1 MNTQPTSPI
10 KPHLSAQSQNS
21 LSMKP
26 IQSRNIHCKVIYD
39 FEAKEKQEL
48 SVQCGELVE
57 VVKRYKDGW
66 SWCIVMR
73 EEGESYGLIPTAYLH
88 EVQPHQPSSSSS
100 ESGGFDSI
108 HSHPV
113 LHSIA
118 KIIQE
123 ENVSLSTAPTL
134 SDMKDECSETNTMMN
149 SQAHPSGN
157 TQIVFVDE
165 DGMVSNVLTF
175 GNMMNEHES
184 DVDTCTTTN
193 NNNNPHSCISS
204 STTTT
209 FNSNPK
215 KEKTKFL
222 KRLGSFFQ
230 KPASNGKKSN
240 TLSEDPNDNNNN
252 NSEYDESNK
261 KKNKTT
267 NASKTLK
274 PHRSMLNLKKQFST
288 LRIRSSKEAPTTTS
302 SHETQQQHPN
312 QHSETLHEKA
322 FTLQPQ
328 KRAVPSSRI
337 SPLEIKTS
345 IELMTQLKQQ
355 QEQQQNLHHHGN
367 SLSILSSESLFPMK
381 ALQTTAKNS
390 NAKRRSQDS
399 TNSTNSSPNNHH
411 QSSFRDSISFNL
423 FSKHRRSRKK
433 NAIPTDRAVEILL
446 NNLDCFKR
454 RRQFR
459 LYIKKDETLKKQR
472 RRLEL
477 IKETIETERTY
488 VNLLKTFIEVFYYP
502 IINDSGY
509 AKGVLRK
516 ETTTTL
522 FSNIEQIYQINHTLL
537 NDWEREFQLHY
548 PFIQIGSAFSQI
560 CPFLKAYTIYI
571 NNFDKA
577 QETFEKLRDKDKK
590 FKEYLQECYRNK
602 QTKGH
607 QLGGFLILPVQRI
620 PRYKM
625 LIQEILH
632 LTSQDHVEY
641 EILKKC
647 SIEIESIASYVND
660 EKKKVEQNQVVFEV
674 QNLVQKHYN
683 SFIQPNRK
691 FVRRGTMR
699 VRAITH
705 HIEQQLMD
713 GRSSKSIRPV
723 SLIDI
728 MNSMVCKEA
737 KFDIFLF
744 TDVLVL
750 IERDK
755 SKNNHS
761 SQIMNPDSL
770 HFIFLQFVDC
780 RDFTKYS
787 PSQSQRQFID
797 SPNALLSNHNQKRS
811 SIHLKDNTITR
822 VEYEDCTFTLE
833 ALIKSVKTEYTFHCT
848 TVDDKMSWMSSIKDC
863 LENIS
868 RSNISKGIDQDMFI
882 VGKERASL
890 NRIAK
895 YKLEE
900 HQKLEKSNLMKIS
913 YLTQLDQ
920 HLTKKK
926 QQLAKLQKEISIYEM
941 DKEQVLSDVKCVT
954 EKKNKIREDLKSY
967 YASIQE
973 KDLACMKLLNE
984 DHAFKL
990 VFDDVPSVDIQ
1001 AAYSYMTKTKDSTRR
1016 KTSGDVTLNPSNDES
1031 SDSP

>member
-1 MNTQPTSPI
+1 MATQQPLP
-10 KPHLSAQSQNS
+10 P

-26 IQSRNIHCKVIYD
+26 IQSRNIQCKVIYD

-48 SVQCGELVE
+48 SVQCGECVE

-73 EEGESYGLIPTAYLH
+73 EEHESYGLIPTAYLH
-88 EVQPHQPSSSSS
+88 EVQQATPSDHPLSHQ
-100 ESGGFDSI
+100 
-108 HSHPV
+108 HSV
-113 LHSIA
+113 LHNIA
-118 KIIQE
+118 KIIQQDANTTSMNDKTDTCHTDE
-123 ENVSLSTAPTL
+123 EEQSGHMTTL
-134 SDMKDECSETNTMMN
+134 RRQENNQTN
-149 SQAHPSGN
+149 N
-157 TQIVFVDE
+157 TQIVLVDE
-165 DGMVSNVLTF
+165 DGMVSDILTHSELNH
-175 GNMMNEHES
+175 GIDEIVES
-184 DVDTCTTTN
+184 DDLDTSTTTFTTITTPNTTTTTN
-193 NNNNPHSCISS
+193 
-204 STTTT
+204 STSKDKT
-209 FNSNPK
+209 K
-215 KEKTKFL
+215 KTTKFL

-230 KPASNGKKSN
+230 KPSSEKNN
-240 TLSEDPNDNNNN
+240 HLSSKPQEN
-252 NSEYDESNK
+252 E
-261 KKNKTT
+261 TT
-267 NASKTLK
+267 TLK
-274 PHRSMLNLKKQFST
+274 PQLSMTNLKKNPFNT
-288 LRIRSSKEAPTTTS
+288 VRISKPTMNS
-302 SHETQQQHPN
+302 ISQQQELFPN
-312 QHSETLHEKA
+312 HL
-322 FTLQPQ
+322 TLQPQ
-328 KRAVPSSRI
+328 KRNAPSSRI
-337 SPLEIKTS
+337 SPLDIKTS
-345 IELMTQLKQQ
+345 IELMSQFEKTQHVC
-355 QEQQQNLHHHGN
+355 NT
-367 SLSILSSESLFPMK
+367 S
-381 ALQTTAKNS
+381 
-390 NAKRRSQDS
+390 KRKSQDS
-399 TNSTNSSPNNHH
+399 NHIASSSHH
-411 QSSFRDSISFNL
+411 HPTVRDSFNI

-433 NAIPTDRAVEILL
+433 NSLTSDRAIEILL
-446 NNLDCFKR
+446 NQLECFKR
-454 RRQFR
+454 RRQFT
-459 LYIKKDETLKKQR
+459 LYIKKDEGLKKQR
-472 RRLEL
+472 RRLDL

-488 VNLLKTFIEVFYYP
+488 VRLLKTFIEVFYYP
-502 IINDSGY
+502 IIHDSGS

-516 ETTTTL
+516 ETSTTL

-537 NDWEREFQLHY
+537 NDWEREFEMHY

-590 FKEYLQECYRNK
+590 FKEFLHECYRK
-602 QTKGH
+602 QQTKGH

-625 LIQEILH
+625 LIQEILN

-647 SIEIESIASYVND
+647 SVEIESIASYVND

-674 QNLVQKHYN
+674 QHLVQKHYG

-699 VRAITH
+699 IKIITH

-723 SLIDI
+723 SLTDI

-755 SKNNHS
+755 SKNSNHS
-761 SQIMNPDSL
+761 SQILNADNL

-787 PSQSQRQFID
+787 PRQSQREFID
-797 SPNALLSNHNQKRS
+797 SPNSLLTNHNQKRS
-811 SIHLKDNTITR
+811 NIHLKDNLITR
-822 VEYEDCTFTLE
+822 VENEDCTFTLE
-833 ALIKSVKTEYTFHCT
+833 ALIKSVKTEYTFQCA
-848 TVDDKMSWMSSIKDC
+848 TVNDKMTWMSNIKDC
-863 LENIS
+863 LESIS
-868 RSNISKGIDQDMFI
+868 RSNVSKGIEQDMFI
-882 VGKERASL
+882 IGKERASL

-920 HLTKKK
+920 HLSKKK

-941 DKEQVLSDVKCVT
+941 DKEQVLSDVKYVT
-954 EKKNKIREDLKSY
+954 DKKHKIREDLKSY

-984 DHAFKL
+984 EHAFKL

-1001 AAYSYMTKTKDSTRR
+1001 AAYSYMTNPSR
-1016 KTSGDVTLNPSNDES
+1016 KTISTSNQSNEES
-1031 SDSP
+1031 SESP